1 MVPPHKCAM
10 AKQACFPILLK
21 NNNAATET
29 LTAPSPIKP
38 MLDTTTITVT
48 TTVDDGDSRGG
59 GDDDNSGGDRDRDD
73 DDHDEDKASGI
84 PQQLG
89 TQRMA
94 AVEQLAIR
102 RLDAEIDEKRLKS
115 MLKV

>member
-10 AKQACFPILLK
+10 AKQARFPILLK

-59 GDDDNSGGDRDRDD
+59 GDDD
-73 DDHDEDKASGI
+73 DHDEDKASGI

-94 AVEQLAIR
+94 AVEQLAIQ